1 MQNSPSRSRQSAF
14 SLLETLVATA
24 IAIGLSAV
32 AFQLFHQNERIF
44 RDQSL
49 ILEMQ
54 QGARVVVSQA
64 ADDIR
69 MAGQGIPPGLSEII
83 LPGSGNSRLN
93 LRTSFSATEPVI
105 VSNLPLPVTAGNA
118 VTVLVESTTGFS
130 TGRQTFL
137 WAAQS
142 WARGNINS
150 VSGAARS
157 ISLTPS
163 TVSSAPL
170 EFVVPPAISLDEA
183 VALFWDSATKT
194 VRRTTATNTENPA
207 SPSWA
212 PANELAANVVGL
224 TFLYL
229 DAAGLPVIPDSPER
243 RATIASIE
251 VRVIMWTSASLT
263 DGSRPAYALSTRAVP
278 RNMRLR

>member
-1 MQNSPSRSRQSAF
+1 M
-14 SLLETLVATA
+14 ATA

-32 AFQLFHQNERIF
+32 AFRLFHQNERIF

-54 QGARVVVSQA
+54 QGARVIVSQA

-69 MAGQGIPPGLSEII
+69 MAGQSIPPGLSEVI
-83 LPGSGNSRLN
+83 LPGSGDSRLN
-93 LRTSFSATEPVI
+93 LRTSFSATESVV
-105 VSNLPLPVTAGNA
+105 VSALPLPVTAGTA
-118 VTVLVESTTGFS
+118 VTVLVDSTAGFS
-130 TGRQTFL
+130 TGRQAFL
-137 WAAQS
+137 WADQS
-142 WARGNINS
+142 WTRGSINS

-157 ISLTPS
+157 IRLTLSTVTPS
-163 TVSSAPL
+163 PL

-194 VRRTTATNTENPA
+194 VRRTTATNTENSA

-212 PANELAANVVGL
+212 PANELAANVVAL
-224 TFLYL
+224 TFVYF
-229 DAAGLPVIPDSPER
+229 DAAGLPVIPDSPEH

-251 VRVIMWTSASLT
+251 ARAVVHTSASLS
-263 DGSRPAYALSTRAVP
+263 DGSRPTYALSTRAVP